1 MKAAYIDQPG
11 PAASIQVGELPLP
24 TLQDGAVLV
33 RVSAV
38 TVNHVD
44 TYIRSGAYPIE
55 MPSPFI
61 IGRDM
66 AGTVEAVG
74 AKARRFHVGE
84 AVWSN
89 CLGIDGQQ
97 GTFAEYLAIPEER
110 LYHLPVGVE
119 PQEAVAVVHSALTA
133 VIGLF
138 SKTRLAAGD
147 TLFINGGS
155 GSVGLAVLQIAKAS
169 GARVGV
175 TAGNEEKARMC
186 RENGADLVVI
196 YPREDVEQAI
206 RGFAPAG
213 LDIFWEATSA
223 LDLERTI
230 PLMAQHGRLVVV
242 AGQEKP
248 SPFPVRPFYLRNCSL
263 HGFTVTGT
271 SVSDLQAYAR
281 QINAWMARKTLKARI
296 QEILPLAAA
305 ARAHQMQEAGE
316 LSGKII
322 LMPDLARD
330 G

>member
-1 MKAAYIDQPG
+1 MKAAYIDRPG

-24 TLQDGAVLV
+24 TLHDHAVLV

-55 MPSPFI
+55 MPLPFI

-66 AGTVEAVG
+66 VGTVEDVG
-74 AKARRFHVGE
+74 AKVRRFHVGE

-97 GTFAEYLAIPEER
+97 GTFAEYVAAPEER
-110 LYHLPVGVE
+110 LYCLPDGVE
-119 PQEAVAVVHSALTA
+119 PQEAVAVLHSGLTA
-133 VIGLF
+133 VLGLF
-138 SKTRLAAGD
+138 SKARLAAGD

-155 GSVGLAVLQIAKAS
+155 GSLGLAVLQIAKAS

-175 TAGNEEKARMC
+175 TAGNEERARVC
-186 RENGADLVVI
+186 RENGADLVVS
-196 YPREDVEQAI
+196 YHREDVEQAI
-206 RGFAPAG
+206 RGFAPTG

-242 AGQEKP
+242 AGKEEP

-271 SVSDLQAYAR
+271 NVSDLQAYAR
-281 QINAWMARKTLKARI
+281 QINAWMARKTLKAKI

-305 ARAHQMQEAGE
+305 ARAHQMQEAGG
-316 LSGKII
+316 LSGKIV
-322 LMPDLARD
+322 LMP